1 MSETVAASSAAE
13 LQFKDNGLLPAVIQ
27 DASTNAVLMVGYMN
41 AESAQKTLE
50 TGTVWFWSRS
60 RKELWHKGDTSGNYF
75 YVREVLT
82 DCDSDCLLVKVDPVG
97 PACHTGAASCFFN
110 AMPAVAGTRPP
121 SPGA

>member
-1 MSETVAASSAAE
+1 MSETVAASNAAE

-27 DASTNAVLMVGYMN
+27 DAGTNAVLMVGYMSP
-41 AESAQKTLE
+41 ESAQKTLE

-82 DCDSDCLLVKVDPVG
+82 DCDSDCLLVRVDPVG
-97 PACHTGAASCFFN
+97 PACHTGAVSCFSN
-110 AMPAVAGTRPP
+110 AMPAVTGERPV
-121 SPGA
+121 SA